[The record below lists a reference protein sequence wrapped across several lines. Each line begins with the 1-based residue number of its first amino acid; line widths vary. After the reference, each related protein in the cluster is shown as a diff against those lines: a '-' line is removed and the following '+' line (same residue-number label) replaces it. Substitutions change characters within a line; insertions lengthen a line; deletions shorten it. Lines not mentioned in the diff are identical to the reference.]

1 MGMYVF
7 LDRDR
12 NDWRSAMKELEDG
25 RPEGWFSLLLDLE
38 RRLEGVHTL
47 QWIKSP
53 KLLTIFCLEVSARL
67 QRLTL
72 VGAKGLLDD

>member
-1 MGMYVF
+1 MAGGIVLTF
-7 LDRDR
+7 
-12 NDWRSAMKELEDG
+12 
-25 RPEGWFSLLLDLE
+25 LLDLE

-53 KLLTIFCLEVSARL
+53 KLLRNLEESARL